1 MSTPKNHRP
10 GKPGH
15 LPRLPRDRYH
25 GRVVAFWTHGIYNR
39 TTGWLTP
46 GFYCDFREIL
56 LHTCTRYALA
66 CPAFCLMPDHFHVL
80 WIGMADSSDQL
91 SATTFL
97 RKHIGPSLAPVRL
110 QDRAH
115 DHVLRESERRG
126 NALLDTCGYIRD
138 NPVRAN
144 LVTDD
149 NEWPYS
155 GAMLPGYPTV
165 TGRNEQWWEQFWKA
179 YNACA
184 ERYQAFTRSENP

>member
-56 LHTCTRYALA
+56 LHTCSRYDLA
-66 CPAFCLMPDHFHVL
+66 CPAFCLMPDHFHLL
-80 WIGMADSSDQL
+80 WIGMADSTDQL
-91 SATTFL
+91 SATAFL
-97 RKHIGPSLAPVRL
+97 RKHVTPFFAPVRL

-115 DHVLRESERRG
+115 DHVLRENERRRTT
-126 NALLDTCGYIRD
+126 LLDTCCYIRD
-138 NPVRAN
+138 NPVRAD
-144 LVTDD
+144 LVNDG

-165 TGRNEQWWEQFWKA
+165 TGRNELWWEQFWKA
-179 YNACA
+179 YNACS
-184 ERYQAFTRSENP
+184 ERYQAITRS